1 MYRLAITR
9 DFIAQHFLIGGDWG
23 AENTRHSHHYRLQV
37 RLRGDAL
44 DRHGYLCDIVELERV
59 LDEVLGG
66 YRDRTLNELAPFAGL
81 NPSLERFAKI
91 LYDEL
96 LARLDRDNHAV
107 AVQLAALPDDIRG
120 FGHIKAANLQKA
132 RDKWAQLLAR
142 FRGQQVAQVIRM
154 PSKAA

>member
-23 AENTRHSHHYRLQV
+23 AENTRHSHHYRLQL
-37 RLRGDAL
+37 RLRGESL

-66 YRDRTLNELAPFAGL
+66 YRDRTLNELAPFAGI

-96 LARLDRDNHAV
+96 LARLELRDVTIAV
-107 AVQLAALPDDIRG
+107 RLWENEHDWAAYGAD
-120 FGHIKAANLQKA
+120 
-132 RDKWAQLLAR
+132 
-142 FRGQQVAQVIRM
+142 
-154 PSKAA
+154 